1 MNTAFVS
8 PPQSLTVDE
17 AIVALIERTQPRVDV
32 ETVPLSRLLGRVL
45 AEDVIS
51 PLSLPPHD
59 NSAVDGYA
67 VFFDDLTLGKE
78 TRLPVTARI
87 AAGHPLGRPAKR
99 GEALRIFTGAQAPEG
114 PDTIIMQE
122 DCSEEGEAVRLPAK
136 VKRGTHRRLKGEDVA
151 AGQVVLTQ
159 GTLCRPSEVA
169 MAAAIGQVEL
179 KVYRQLKAAIFS
191 TGDEIAEPGTDL
203 PPGAIYDCNRFSVAA
218 LLKSL
223 GASVTDLGILPD
235 RREMIR
241 EALELAGP
249 GHDIIITSGGVSEG
263 EEDHVKQAVQDIG
276 ELHFWRLKIKP
287 GRPVALG
294 EAAGVP
300 FIGLP
305 GNPVAAM
312 IIFMIL
318 GRPLAMRLAGIK
330 EVNPLRFAVPAAFSF
345 RRQPGRREFLRGR
358 LAVGEDGVLRV
369 EKFPSEGSGIVSSM
383 VYANAL
389 IDLPEELAEI
399 APGEMVRV
407 LPFSEVLR

>member
-1 MNTAFVS
+1 
-8 PPQSLTVDE
+8 
-17 AIVALIERTQPRVDV
+17 
-32 ETVPLSRLLGRVL
+32 L
-45 AEDVIS
+45 AEDVTS
-51 PLSLPPHD
+51 PLSLPPHN

-67 VFFDDLTLGKE
+67 VFFDDLAVDGQ

-87 AAGHPLGRPAKR
+87 AAGHPLNRPTRR
-99 GEALRIFTGAQAPEG
+99 GEALRIFTGAQVPAG

-122 DCSEEGEAVRLPAK
+122 DCTEDGEAVLLPTK
-136 VKRGTHRRLKGEDVA
+136 IKRGVNLRAKGEDVA
-151 AGQVVLTQ
+151 AGQVVLPQ
-159 GTLCRPSEVA
+159 GTICRPPEMA
-169 MAAAIGQVEL
+169 MAAAIGRVEL

-191 TGDEIAEPGTDL
+191 TGDEIAEPGTAL

-235 RREMIR
+235 KRETIR

-249 GHDIIITSGGVSEG
+249 GHDLIITSGGVSEG

-312 IIFMIL
+312 VIFMLL
-318 GRPLAMRLAGIK
+318 GRPLALRLAGASDIA
-330 EVNPLRFAVPAAFSF
+330 PLGFSVPAAFAF
-345 RRQPGRREFLRGR
+345 RRKPGRREFLRGR
-358 LAVGEDGVLRV
+358 LILGPDGVLQA

-389 IDLPEELAEI
+389 IDIPEELAEI

>member
-1 MNTAFVS
+1 MSASFIS
-8 PPQSLTVDE
+8 PPQSLSVDE
-17 AIVALIERTQPRVDV
+17 ALAALIERTVPRVGV
-32 ETVPLSRLLGRVL
+32 ESVPLSRLLGRVL
-45 AEDVIS
+45 AEDASS
-51 PLSLPPHD
+51 PLSLPPHN

-67 VFFDDLTLGKE
+67 VYFDDLAPGEE
-78 TRLPVTARI
+78 TKLPVTARI
-87 AAGHPLGRPAKR
+87 AAGHPLDRPAKR
-99 GEALRIFTGAQAPEG
+99 GEALRIFTGAQVPEG

-122 DCSEEGEAVRLPAK
+122 VCAEEGDMVRLPAK
-136 VKRGTHRRLKGEDVA
+136 VKRGANLRAKGEDVA
-151 AGQVVLTQ
+151 AGQVVLAK

-169 MAAAIGQVEL
+169 MAAAIGRAEL

-191 TGDEIAEPGTDL
+191 TGDEIAEPGTAL
-203 PPGAIYDCNRFSVAA
+203 PPGAIYDCNRFSIAA

-235 RREMIR
+235 KRETIR

-249 GHDIIITSGGVSEG
+249 GHDLIITSGGVSEG

-318 GRPLAMRLAGIK
+318 GRPLALRLAGVK
-330 EVNPLRFAVPAAFSF
+330 DVAPLEFSAPAAFTF

-358 LAVGEDGVLRV
+358 LVLGEGGILQA

-389 IDLPEELAEI
+389 IDIPEELAEI
-399 APGEMVRV
+399 APGDLVRV